1 MIIRTFVARF
11 ILQRQN
17 NETPALSDSVQLKC
31 EHRTIRENSTSC
43 KPQLRAG
50 RSTFTDREA
59 TCMHVVIPIQA
70 KPAKETKIFI

>member
-17 NETPALSDSVQLKC
+17 NKKPALSYSVQLKC
-31 EHRTIRENSTSC
+31 EHRTIRENSTSW

-50 RSTFTDREA
+50 QR
-59 TCMHVVIPIQA
+59 
-70 KPAKETKIFI
+70 FILT

>member
-1 MIIRTFVARF
+1 MIIRTFVARL

-17 NETPALSDSVQLKC
+17 NEKPALSYSVQLKC

-50 RSTFTDREA
+50 PR
-59 TCMHVVIPIQA
+59 VIL
-70 KPAKETKIFI
+70 T